1 MINAYEKLIK
11 TMRIEGA
18 RNNPNGLVLGTYNNN
33 CVSVGDLE
41 FEEED
46 ILISEHLTKN
56 IVEEVVLVDDVL
68 KKSYIHKLQNGDT
81 VLCYILD
88 DSLVVIDK
96 LLGDLSED

>member
-18 RNNPNGLVLGTYNNN
+18 RNNPNGLVLGTYNNG

-56 IVEEVVLVDDVL
+56 VVEEVVLVDDML
-68 KKSYIHKLQNGDT
+68 KKSYIKKLQDGDT
-81 VLCYILD
+81 VLCYLID
-88 DSLVVIDK
+88 DTLVVIDK